1 MRLGRGAL
9 IGGTAA
15 LGLLA
20 AGALA
25 CGTAGG
31 GFGEGDQRPDVPAWV
46 RRAGDQILDLQV
58 IGVLREANECQ

>member
-9 IGGTAA
+9 IGGTAV

-25 CGTAGG
+25 CGTAGW
-31 GFGEGDQRPDVPAWV
+31 GFGEGGALSL
-46 RRAGDQILDLQV
+46 IH
-58 IGVLREANECQ
+58 I